1 MKFGLR
7 TSLKN
12 LELRNSEF
20 GWDAS
25 CDSAGEAPATV
36 WLIDQSS
43 DRIAVK
49 RITSDVN
56 RFCIEWEK
64 VTGPINC
71 PHNDKT
77 HMHLIGF
84 SFAIQVEVIS
94 HPDLLRKFTGRH
106 IHAKV
111 VSVIERIDNA
121 IVINSGAKSSR
132 LYVQMGN
139 ATTVHPRG
147 GPLKKLSNT

>member
-1 MKFGLR
+1 MFSRHPHDLMTICHMLERGDTSEAIGLNQR
-7 TSLKN
+7 R
-12 LELRNSEF
+12 EL
-20 GWDAS
+20 
-25 CDSAGEAPATV
+25 
-36 WLIDQSS
+36 LLDQSS

-56 RFCIEWEK
+56 RVCIPWEN
-64 VTGPINC
+64 VTGSIDC

-77 HMHLIGF
+77 HLHVIGF

-106 IHAKV
+106 IDAKV

-121 IVINSGAKSSR
+121 IVINSGAQSSR
-132 LYVQMGN
+132 VYVQMGN
-139 ATTVHPRG
+139 ATAVHPRD
-147 GPLKKLSNT
+147 GPLKKLGNT

>member
-1 MKFGLR
+1 M
-7 TSLKN
+7 KN

-56 RFCIEWEK
+56 RVCIPWEN
-64 VTGPINC
+64 VTGSIDC

-94 HPDLLRKFTGRH
+94 HPDLLRKFTG
-106 IHAKV
+106 
-111 VSVIERIDNA
+111 
-121 IVINSGAKSSR
+121 G
-132 LYVQMGN
+132 
-139 ATTVHPRG
+139 TTM
-147 GPLKKLSNT
+147 LKWLA